1 MNRSCTITQK
11 PFGYVK
17 LKSSH
22 ITGHELI
29 TGESGQANIVG
40 FYFTM
45 LIAIILVLGVVWP
58 TIDARLNTESTY
70 SSVSAE
76 AFNVSGNSDTWMALA
91 NSDITTNSESVYNGT
106 YNAVRNTDYEMN
118 YTDGKISPLS
128 TGSLLFNESLGSTV
142 YSIDYDHGGYTPLA
156 NLSSSART
164 LINLF
169 GMVLALGLLIMM
181 LKPII

>member
-1 MNRSCTITQK
+1 MKRN
-11 PFGYVK
+11 
-17 LKSSH
+17 
-22 ITGHELI
+22 ELVR
-29 TGESGQANIVG
+29 GECGKASVVG

-45 LIAIILVLGVVWP
+45 LIAILLVLGVVWP

-91 NSDITTNSESVYNGT
+91 NNDITVNSESVYNGT

-118 YTDGKISPLS
+118 FTDGKIKPLS
-128 TGSLLFNESLGSTV
+128 TGDLNFNATAASTE
-142 YSIDYDHGGYTPLA
+142 YSIDYDHSSYTPLA
-156 NLSSSART
+156 NISSSTRT

>member
-1 MNRSCTITQK
+1 MKRN
-11 PFGYVK
+11 
-17 LKSSH
+17 
-22 ITGHELI
+22 ELVL
-29 TGESGQANIVG
+29 GESGKASVVG

-45 LIAIILVLGVVWP
+45 LIAILLVLGVVWP

-91 NSDITTNSESVYNGT
+91 NNDITVNSESVYNGT
-106 YNAVRNTDYEMN
+106 YNAVRNTDYSMN

-128 TGSLLFNESLGSTV
+128 TGGLLFNESIDSTV
-142 YSIDYDHGGYTPLA
+142 YSIDYDHSGYSVLA
-156 NLSSSART
+156 NITSSTRT

-169 GMVLALGLLIMM
+169 GLVLALGLLIMM